1 MTGTRHDAQNGTP
14 VRGNQ
19 SRKNFK
25 GIRAHSCQS
34 TFAFLT
40 SGIIKNAAMPVLS
53 DSAENRSADVPIADE
68 FLILVLIIDGAEE
81 NLPIV
86 SDALNP
92 ARVIPRLAQSR
103 QKHRRQNRDDRNH
116 DQELYKG
123 ENPIFPDTSHS
134 HFSRSME

>member
-1 MTGTRHDAQNGTP
+1 
-14 VRGNQ
+14 
-19 SRKNFK
+19 
-25 GIRAHSCQS
+25 
-34 TFAFLT
+34 
-40 SGIIKNAAMPVLS
+40 MPVLS

-86 SDALNP
+86 SDTLNP

-116 DQELYKG
+116 DQELDQG
-123 ENPIFPDTSHS
+123 ENSLIILHN
-134 HFSRSME
+134 